1 MEAQL
6 NKEQL
11 ELVKKFGVDVA
22 LYTHD
27 TLAAADRLVNC
38 LGYSDYNPSM
48 LLMDVEQLRE
58 SQRALGVVYADDE
71 SLDYWEEKAKRDIA
85 KVGGF

>member
-11 ELVKKFGVDVA
+11 KLVKKFGVDVA

-27 TLAAADRLVNC
+27 TLAVNC
-38 LGYSDYNPSM
+38 LGHGDYNPSM

-71 SLDYWEEKAKRDIA
+71 SLDYWEEKAKGDIA
-85 KVGGF
+85 NEKQQG

>member
-1 MEAQL
+1 MKAL
-6 NKEQL
+6 DKEQL
-11 ELVKKFGVDVA
+11 IMVERLAVDVG

-27 TLAAADRLVNC
+27 IMAAATASED
-38 LGYSDYNPSM
+38 YSPSM

-71 SLDYWEEKAKRDIA
+71 SLDYWEAKARGDITNEKQQ
-85 KVGGF
+85 G

>member
-1 MEAQL
+1 MKAQL

-27 TLAAADRLVNC
+27 TLAVAN
-38 LGYSDYNPSM
+38 GDYNPSM

-71 SLDYWEEKAKRDIA
+71 SLDYWEAKARGDITNEKQQ
-85 KVGGF
+85 GQQ